1 MANPLTYRQKA
12 KIHEDVA
19 SVFDGLAKQKRQEG
33 NAARQALTSESTEAE
48 RLAVTELYKKAL
60 HYCQMGESH
69 TVQQADANAAADA
82 AGEPA

>member
-12 KIHEDVA
+12 KIHEDQ
-19 SVFDGLAKQKRQEG
+19 SSIFDGLAKLKRQEG
-33 NAARQALTSESTEAE
+33 NAAKQTLDSNSTEPQ
-48 RLAVTELYKKAL
+48 RLAAIALYDKAL

-69 TVQQADANAAADA
+69 TTQQADNNALADA